1 MSVFEQAEER
11 TSNLE
16 DRTMEMIKYEEQKEK
31 MLKESKQSLR
41 DVWGTIKWTNICI
54 DGVSEGE
61 ERRVQGEYLK
71 KYSLKI
77 S

>member
-16 DRTMEMIKYEEQKEK
+16 DRTVEMIKYEEQKEK

-41 DVWGTIKWTNICI
+41 DLWDTIKWTNICI
-54 DGVSEGE
+54 DGVSEE
-61 ERRVQGEYLK
+61 ERRAQGECLK